1 MSAAIQFLDNHSIST
16 ADLILEAEQGLLGN
30 PATLSPKFFYDLLGS
45 KLFDAITL
53 LPEYYPTST
62 EAQIF
67 QANMADICQYI
78 GTDSTLVDLGSGN
91 SKKAARF
98 FDTLKPK
105 QYIAVDISVDF
116 LKEIL
121 PNLQNKYPDIEM
133 MGVGMDFSSK
143 LHFPK
148 SLQGGKKT
156 FFYPGSSLGNF
167 VHDEAVTLL
176 KQIYQAAEGGGLL
189 IGLDLWKDQKVLQ
202 LAYDDPL
209 KITAAFNLNILR
221 TVNNLLD
228 ANFEVNDFVHHIEVN
243 PAMQR
248 VELYL
253 EALRDVKIT
262 WPRNQRLFKKGER
275 IHTEYSHKYSLE
287 NIDTMLRGAGFSAL
301 KIWTDPKQLFA
312 VVYAH

>member
-1 MSAAIQFLDNHSIST
+1 MSAAIQFLDNHSISN
-16 ADLILEAEQGLLGN
+16 ADLAIEAEQGLLSK
-30 PATLSPKFFYDLLGS
+30 PAALSPKFFYDLLGS

-53 LPEYYPTST
+53 LPEYYPTNT
-62 EAQIF
+62 EAHIF
-67 QANMADICQYI
+67 QANMPEICQRI
-78 GTDSTLVDLGSGN
+78 GKDSILVDLGSGN
-91 SKKAARF
+91 SKKAASF
-98 FDTLKPK
+98 FDALKPN

-133 MGVGMDFSSK
+133 VGVGMDFSSK
-143 LHFPK
+143 LDFPE
-148 SLQGGKKT
+148 SLCGGKKT

-167 VHDEAVTLL
+167 SPTEASVLL
-176 KQIYQAAEGGGLL
+176 KQIHDAAEGGGLL
-189 IGLDLWKDQKVLQ
+189 IGLDLWKDPQILQ

-221 TVNNLLD
+221 TVNSLIGS
-228 ANFEVNDFVHHIEVN
+228 NFDINDFAHHIEIN

-253 EALRDVKIT
+253 EALRDTKVSWSGKE
-262 WPRNQRLFKKGER
+262 REFKKGER
-275 IHTEYSHKYSLE
+275 IHTEYSHKYSIE
-287 NIDTMLRGAGFSAL
+287 NIETLLKGAGFESL
-301 KIWTDPKQLFA
+301 HIWTDPKQLFA